1 MEAHVKTVREI
12 LHSGDQFLVP
22 FFQRQYS
29 WTKKEWMNLY
39 TDVLA
44 LFEGGDETKHFMG
57 PLVCTPFNHVPAE
70 TPRYQLIDGQQRL
83 TTLTIALAALRDV
96 SRINGLTDLAD
107 EIHEDYLVHKRRQ
120 DLERFKVVPRLED
133 RENYAKVL
141 DGTAPGVIAGSGIV
155 GCHSFFKRAWRS
167 PVSDGGET
175 SARRIFAALT
185 NRLSLVAITIDGE
198 NPYEIFE
205 SLNGKGLPLEEAD
218 LIRNF
223 LFMQVPQN
231 HQASFHQAHW
241 QRFESQF
248 EEVDQYDKVPP
259 TPFYRNYLMRNGRYC
274 PNRTAFIEFKKQNTD
289 RGLNAVEQVSEL
301 ERFAKFELWLH
312 RPELCE
318 RPYLRRR
325 LTELRQL
332 DVSTSHPLLLNL
344 LDRHDKAQL
353 DRDALDECLRDLI
366 SFIVRRSI
374 CGESTRGYGRW
385 FPEAVHAIVTRPA
398 ADLRR
403 YWLDKGWPDDATF
416 ISRLVEFPIYIR
428 EPKKCRMMLEILERM
443 EGHREE
449 VNLSTLTIEHV
460 LPQMVENDE
469 EGRAWK
475 AAFGPNWRQE
485 HETWLHTLG
494 NLTLTG
500 YNTSLS
506 NKSFA
511 SKKALFVQSNVSLN
525 VHFAAL
531 PAWDVAAIRQRGQS
545 LGRRLASIWTR
556 PAGEAYTPRQPNQE
570 DAFGDAFEQP
580 DALQGRAPHT
590 HGNLRVMIRWSLLGV
605 NKTDELIQEATAAA
619 TQSVFIG
626 KLIEWKPELLNRF
639 QNIPVARTYSLSA
652 NPDSDF
658 LNPSTNKTFGNKLVP
673 GTALYLFTNTSTG
686 AKCQDIDSLI
696 RRIGMPGDSVVATQL

>member
-1 MEAHVKTVREI
+1 
-12 LHSGDQFLVP
+12 
-22 FFQRQYS
+22 
-29 WTKKEWMNLY
+29 MNLY
-39 TDVLA
+39 TDVVA

-83 TTLTIALAALRDV
+83 TTLTIALAGLRDV
-96 SRINGLTDLAD
+96 ARLNGLADLAD

-141 DGTAPGVIAGSGIV
+141 DGTAPGVVAGSGIV

-167 PVSDGGET
+167 PVSDGGEA

-218 LIRNF
+218 LIRNY
-223 LFMQVPQN
+223 LFMQVPQAA
-231 HQASFHQAHW
+231 QAAFHQERW

-274 PNRTAFIEFKKQNTD
+274 PNRTAFVEFKKQNTD
-289 RGLNAVEQVSEL
+289 RGLSAVEQVNEL

-318 RPYLRRR
+318 RTYLRRR

-332 DVSTSHPLLLNL
+332 DVSTSYPLLLNL
-344 LDRHDKAQL
+344 LDRHDKGQL
-353 DRDALDECLRDLI
+353 DREALDECLRDLI
-366 SFIVRRSI
+366 SFIVRRSV

-398 ADLRR
+398 SDLRQF
-403 YWLDKGWPDDATF
+403 WLGKGWPDDASF
-416 ISRLVEFPIYIR
+416 ISRLVDFPIYVR

-449 VNLSTLTIEHV
+449 VNFNSLTIEHV
-460 LPQMVENDE
+460 LPQMIENDDA
-469 EGRAWK
+469 GRAWK
-475 AAFGPNWRQE
+475 AALGTNWRQE
-485 HETWLHTLG
+485 HELWLHTLG

-500 YNTSLS
+500 YNT
-506 NKSFA
+506 A
-511 SKKALFVQSNVSLN
+511 
-525 VHFAAL
+525 H
-531 PAWDVAAIRQRGQS
+531 
-545 LGRRLASIWTR
+545 RLQHRS
-556 PAGEAYTPRQPNQE
+556 QQ
-570 DAFGDAFEQP
+570 Q
-580 DALQGRAPHT
+580 
-590 HGNLRVMIRWSLLGV
+590 
-605 NKTDELIQEATAAA
+605 
-619 TQSVFIG
+619 
-626 KLIEWKPELLNRF
+626 
-639 QNIPVARTYSLSA
+639 
-652 NPDSDF
+652 
-658 LNPSTNKTFGNKLVP
+658 
-673 GTALYLFTNTSTG
+673 
-686 AKCQDIDSLI
+686 
-696 RRIGMPGDSVVATQL
+696 